1 VRFEQILDG
10 LVLVLAMIL
19 NPRIRR
25 GAQRGEQ
32 MSRDGDGDGGGGGG
46 GTVMAAVP
54 ARVEDKK

>member
-1 VRFEQILDG
+1 
-10 LVLVLAMIL
+10 MIL